1 MDAAFPFQVAVSHVA
16 LDGNQAGLD
25 ARFIRLFV
33 ADHFKTVAVV
43 LGITLVHAEQH
54 LRPVLRLGTT
64 GTRMDL
70 QQGIGVVIV
79 IGKQNFDLK
88 VLKILID
95 LCVFFFQ
102 QFEKFRIV
110 IPVELIE
117 FRQNAF
123 NALFTLRISILQILQ
138 LVGFLDDCLSLLLI
152 RPEIFFALSLVQLID
167 LFLYIGEVKESR
179 LSL

>member
-1 MDAAFPFQVAVSHVA
+1 M
-16 LDGNQAGLD
+16 
-25 ARFIRLFV
+25 
-33 ADHFKTVAVV
+33 
-43 LGITLVHAEQH
+43 GITLVHAEQH
-54 LRPVLRLGTT
+54 LRPVLRLGTA

-117 FRQNAF
+117 FR
-123 NALFTLRISILQILQ
+123 
-138 LVGFLDDCLSLLLI
+138 
-152 RPEIFFALSLVQLID
+152 
-167 LFLYIGEVKESR
+167 
-179 LSL
+179 

>member
-1 MDAAFPFQVAVSHVA
+1 
-16 LDGNQAGLD
+16 
-25 ARFIRLFV
+25 
-33 ADHFKTVAVV
+33 
-43 LGITLVHAEQH
+43 
-54 LRPVLRLGTT
+54 
-64 GTRMDL
+64 MDL

-123 NALFTLRISILQILQ
+123 DALFTLRISIFQILQ

-167 LFLYIGEVKESR
+167 PFLYIGEVKESR